1 MDVQDHLKENEMSDA
16 ITTTPHGGELKH
28 LIVSEERAAVLKEIA
43 SKLPDITLEDSHMC
57 DLELMATG
65 AFSPLEGFMVRAD
78 YEAVIDRMRLQDGTL
93 WPIPVCLD
101 ISETRARTLEAGQ
114 SVALRDPEGFLLA
127 ILHIED
133 IWSIDKSKEIERIYQ
148 NAEKSHPGVA
158 HLTKQ
163 TKDYYV
169 GGKVEVISLP
179 LHYDFRQLR
188 LSPREVRREFN
199 KLGWRRVVGF
209 QTSRV
214 IHRPQFELTLQAMR
228 KARANILLLPNV
240 GVTRT
245 EDFDYYTRVRCYREV
260 MRQYPPETH
269 LLSLLPHFMRYAGP
283 REAILNA
290 IVARNYG
297 CTHFVV
303 GPNHASHLE
312 PGKAANV
319 EQGRVIGDLMD
330 AVGED
335 IGVSVLH
342 FDEMVYLPF
351 EDEYRLSNTIEK
363 GTKTISLNGNDIRN
377 RIRSGRNVPGWAS
390 FPEVLDELRKAYPPP
405 SRQGFTLFFTGLSGA
420 GKSTIAKVVFSKM
433 LEMGQRPVT
442 LLDGDIVRQNL
453 SSELN
458 FSKEHRDI
466 NVRRIGFVAT
476 EITKNRGIAI
486 CAPIAPYAHTRSE
499 IRRAIEAHGGFVEIH
514 VATPLQ
520 ECEKRDRK
528 GMYAKAR
535 AGLIKGYTG
544 IDDPYEVPQTPELS
558 IDTSGITPDEAAQ
571 EILLFLG
578 QKGYI

>member
-1 MDVQDHLKENEMSDA
+1 MKDA
-16 ITTTPHGGELKH
+16 QTVAAHGGVLKN
-28 LIVSEERAAVLKEIA
+28 LIVSSERAGILKEISA
-43 SKLPDITLEDSHMC
+43 KLPEITLEESHMC
-57 DLELMATG
+57 DLELIATG
-65 AFSPLEGFMVRAD
+65 AFSPLEGFMTRSD
-78 YEAVIDRMRLQDGTL
+78 YESVVDRMRLQDDTL

-101 ISETRARTLEAGQ
+101 ISETQARQLEAGQ
-114 SVALRDPEGFLLA
+114 SAALRDPEGFLLA

-133 IWSIDKSKEIERIYQ
+133 IWPIDKPKEMRMIYGTSD
-148 NAEKSHPGVA
+148 ARHPGVA
-158 HLTKQ
+158 HLADA
-163 TKDYYV
+163 TKDFYV
-169 GGKVEVISLP
+169 GGKIEVISLP
-179 LHYDFRQLR
+179 LHYDFRKLR
-188 LSPREVRREFN
+188 LSPEEVRREFN

-214 IHRPQFELTLQAMR
+214 IHRPQFELTLKAMR
-228 KARANILLLPNV
+228 KAKANILLLPIV

-260 MRQYPPETH
+260 LRQYPPETH

-290 IVARNYG
+290 IMAKNYG
-297 CTHFVV
+297 CTHFVI
-303 GPNHASHLE
+303 GHNHATHVD
-312 PGKAANV
+312 AN
-319 EQGRVIGDLMD
+319 EGDAGCDARAFIDVIDQVGADL
-330 AVGED
+330 
-335 IGVSVLH
+335 GVTVLH

-351 EDEYRLSNTIEK
+351 EDEHRLK
-363 GTKTISLNGNDIRN
+363 GDVPKDAKTISMNGNDIRR
-377 RIRSGRNVPGWAS
+377 RIRSGRKVPGWAS

-405 SRQGFTLFFTGLSGA
+405 SKQGFTLFMTGLSGA
-420 GKSTIAKVVFSKM
+420 GKSTIAKIVFSKM
-433 LEMGQRPVT
+433 LEIGKRPVT

-453 SSELN
+453 SSELS

-486 CAPIAPYAHTRSE
+486 CAPIAPYANTRNE
-499 IRRAIEAHGGFVEIH
+499 IRRSIEAHGGFVEIH

-544 IDDPYEVPQTPELS
+544 IDDPYEVPKAPELS
-558 IDTSGITPDEAAQ
+558 IDTTGITPDEAAQ

>member
-1 MDVQDHLKENEMSDA
+1 MKDGWTIQ
-16 ITTTPHGGELKH
+16 PHRGELKD
-28 LIVSEERAAVLKEIA
+28 LIVPPERAAVLKDIA
-43 SKLPDITLEDSHMC
+43 TKIPDLTLEDNHMC
-57 DLELMATG
+57 DLELIATG

-78 YEAVIDRMRLQDGTL
+78 YESVLDRMQLQDGTL

-101 ISETRARTLEAGQ
+101 ISETKARSLEAGQ

-127 ILHIED
+127 IMHIED
-133 IWSIDKSKEIERIYQ
+133 LWPVDKTKEINTVYQ
-148 NAEKSHPGVA
+148 TSHTSHPGVA
-158 HLTKQ
+158 HVTNQ
-163 TKDYYV
+163 TKAFYV
-169 GGKVEVISLP
+169 GGKIEVISLP
-179 LHYDFRQLR
+179 LHYDFKQLR
-188 LSPREVRREFN
+188 FSPKEIRSEFA

-214 IHRPQFELTLQAMR
+214 IHRPQFELTLEAMR
-228 KARANILLLPNV
+228 RAKANILLLPVV
-240 GVTRT
+240 GVSRT

-260 MRQYPPETH
+260 LRQYPPDTN

-283 REAILNA
+283 REAVLNA
-290 IVARNYG
+290 IVAKNYG

-303 GPNHASHLE
+303 GYNHATYSDQ
-312 PGKAANV
+312 GIARGRNAQQAFVDMISNV
-319 EQGRVIGDLMD
+319 SDDL
-330 AVGED
+330 
-335 IGVSVLH
+335 GVKVLH

-351 EDEYRLSNTIEK
+351 EDVHQLKETVPETSKTLSM
-363 GTKTISLNGNDIRN
+363 NGDDIRA
-377 RIRSGRNVPGWAS
+377 RIRSGRIVPGWAS
-390 FPEVLDELRKAYPPP
+390 FPEVLDELRKSYPPP
-405 SRQGFTLFFTGLSGA
+405 SDQGFTIFLTGLSGA

-433 LEMGQRPVT
+433 LEIGKRPVT

-486 CAPIAPYAHTRSE
+486 CAPIAPYENTRSE
-499 IRRAIEAHGGFVEIH
+499 IRRAIESHGGFIEVH

-544 IDDPYEVPQTPELS
+544 IDDPYEVPEAPELS
-558 IDTSGITPDEAAQ
+558 IDTTGITPDEAAQ